1 MALLCDLQNKKPKNK
16 TLPPNVKSHSST
28 PHAQQQQQQQHFAKF
43 DMLLNLKVKGLVIH
57 G

>member
-1 MALLCDLQNKKPKNK
+1 MVLLCNLQNKKPKNK

-28 PHAQQQQQQQHFAKF
+28 PHAQQQQHCAKF
-43 DMLLNLKVKGLVIH
+43 VMLLNLKVKGLVIH